1 VSARLMLEEMGRSVV
16 ACSTALDSCGVEML
30 AGDPEAAERELRR
43 DYQALTE
50 MGERYLLST
59 LASELARAVY
69 AQGRYDEAFEL
80 TQTAEELSAADD
92 ITSQA
97 LWRMVRG
104 KVLARRGE
112 AEDAAAVVSEAVELM
127 RQTDAS
133 VVRDE
138 GLVDVAEAMRLAGQ
152 SAVAREYLEE
162 ALGLF
167 ERNLVSAAAAR
178 ESLGALAPA
187 SAGYTS

>member
-1 VSARLMLEEMGRSVV
+1 
-16 ACSTALDSCGVEML
+16 ML

-69 AQGRYDEAFEL
+69 TQGRYDEAFEL
-80 TQTAEELSAADD
+80 TRTAEELSAADD

-104 KVLARRGE
+104 KVLARRGQ
-112 AEDAAAVVSEAVELM
+112 AEEAAAVASEAVELM

-138 GLVDVAEAMRLAGQ
+138 GLMDVAEAMRLAGQ
-152 SAVAREYLEE
+152 SALAREYLEE

-167 ERNLVSAAAAR
+167 ERKGNLVSAAAAR
-178 ESLGALAPA
+178 ESLDALAPA